1 MVIFIN
7 GSMNSGKTTVG
18 KLLAKRIGYEFLDF
32 DDISEAMADF
42 DLGKDLPKVIKTGIK
57 QINDLVDDGKNV
69 VAVFVVRRKD
79 YEKLIAEVNDEIR
92 FVTLAPRLE
101 VAITNRGNR
110 DLSNWHKERVKYHYK
125 TGIAN
130 PDFGIIIDNSS
141 TTPARTA
148 EIICK
153 KLEH

>member
-18 KLLAKRIGYEFLDF
+18 KLLASRLGYEFLDF
-32 DDISEAMADF
+32 DDISEAMANF
-42 DLGKDLPKVIKTGIK
+42 DLGKDLSKVFKTGIK
-57 QINDLVDDGKNV
+57 RINDLVSDGKNV

-79 YEKLIAEVNDEIR
+79 YEKLIAEFNGEIK

-101 VAITNRGNR
+101 VAITNRGDR
-110 DLSNWHKERVKYHYK
+110 DLSDWHKERVKYHYE

-130 PDFGIIIDNSS
+130 PDFGMIVDNSS
-141 TTPARTA
+141 IKPGETVDK
-148 EIICK
+148 ICK
-153 KLEH
+153 ELRF